1 MKKPRFSRDAMQTY
15 SNHLTMQTSD
25 WMFWLRTRLNKIWL
39 KELKEL
45 KELVLGMNEE
55 DRRMKI
61 RELERKPETT
71 STAQPLMK

>member
-1 MKKPRFSRDAMQTY
+1 MLYDSARFMK
-15 SNHLTMQTSD
+15 
-25 WMFWLRTRLNKIWL
+25 
-39 KELKEL
+39 LKEL

-71 STAQPLMK
+71 STAQPVMK